1 MIRTVVK
8 RFRMKKAQLNQVK
21 LEHFLREG
29 VLTWCDHKNSEN
41 NFARTP

>member
-1 MIRTVVK
+1 MIRKGVK
-8 RFRMKKAQLNQVK
+8 RRLIKKAQLNQVK

-29 VLTWCDHKNSEN
+29 VLTWCDHKNSKN